1 MEKVIVTTGLLGRNG
16 QRKRSTLTLGA
27 LSVGNK
33 EFHYFFP
40 SSNIF
45 MHFRVSAARFIRK
58 SQAGKPFSLCCQ
70 QIVDKTLIMRY
81 F

>member
-1 MEKVIVTTGLLGRNG
+1 MDKVIVTTGLLGCNG
-16 QRKRSTLTLGA
+16 QRKRSTSTLGA

-40 SSNIF
+40 SSNNF

-58 SQAGKPFSLCCQ
+58 SQENHMTKAVGESFSLYCQ
-70 QIVDKTLIMRY
+70 QIVD
-81 F
+81 